1 MPSTVISDISYDLPA
16 CTLKITFISGSEYAY
31 LNVPPDIFNK
41 LKKSGSKGNYL
52 NRYIKGH
59 FNFKKIK

>member
-1 MPSTVISDISYDLPA
+1 MPSTVVADIHYDAPSG
-16 CTLKITFISGSEYAY
+16 TLKITFVSGSEYSY
-31 LNVPPDIFNK
+31 LDVPQSIFNG